1 MYMAYIKFIVL
12 KIDDLQSS
20 IVHEDN
26 YTLEELDNVL
36 KLKEKIENQ
45 GFYCLVLRTN
55 TNTYLN

>member
-1 MYMAYIKFIVL
+1 MPYIKFIVL

-36 KLKEKIENQ
+36 KLKEKIEKQ